1 MTANTQE
8 VRQEVRY
15 VVVSH
20 MDPEYRLQASLYS
33 SIKIWFLIDS
43 LWGLITMMFSAYS
56 QYVKHCA

>member
-33 SIKIWFLIDS
+33 SIKI
-43 LWGLITMMFSAYS
+43 
-56 QYVKHCA
+56 